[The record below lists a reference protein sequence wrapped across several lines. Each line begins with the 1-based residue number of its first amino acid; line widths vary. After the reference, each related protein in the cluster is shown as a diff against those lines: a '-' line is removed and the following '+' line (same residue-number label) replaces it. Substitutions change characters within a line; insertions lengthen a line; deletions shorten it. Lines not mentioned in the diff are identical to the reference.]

1 MMIDLKGKVALVT
14 GAASA
19 EGLGFAAA
27 RKMAGQGARLFL
39 TDLNAT
45 AVEARAAD
53 LRAAG
58 HEAQAMAHDVT
69 DEAAWAA
76 TIDAVIKAFG
86 RLDILVN
93 NAGIAVLK
101 MMSEMTKPDW
111 DRQIR
116 VNLHSVYLG
125 CKAGVDQMRKQ
136 GGGGSIVNLSS
147 VAGLVGV
154 PGTAAYAASKGGVR
168 LMTKAIA
175 LETAREGIRVNSV
188 HPGSI
193 WTDMQKVAIADNKEQ
208 FDIIENAIPM
218 GHLGQPDDIGAM
230 VAFLASDDAK
240 YITGAEF
247 TVDGGFTAQ

>member
-1 MMIDLKGKVALVT
+1 MIDLQGKVALVT
-14 GAASA
+14 GVASA

-27 RKMAGQGARLFL
+27 RKMAGQGAHLFL
-39 TDLNAT
+39 TDIDA
-45 AVEARAAD
+45 AGAEARAAD

-58 HEAQAMAHDVT
+58 HEAQAAAQDVT
-69 DEAAWAA
+69 DEAGWAA
-76 TIDAVIKAFG
+76 TIAAVVAAFG

-111 DRQIR
+111 DRQLR
-116 VNLHSVYLG
+116 VNLDSVYLG
-125 CKAGVDQMRKQ
+125 CKAGIDQMRRQ
-136 GGGGSIVNLSS
+136 GGGGSIINLSS

-154 PGTAAYAASKGGVR
+154 PGCAAYSASKGGVR
-168 LMTKAIA
+168 LMTKTIA

-218 GHLGQPDDIGAM
+218 GKLGQPDDIGAM
-230 VAFLASDDAK
+230 IAFLASDDAG

-247 TVDGGFTAQ
+247 TVDGGLTAQ

>member
-27 RKMAGQGARLFL
+27 LKMAGQGARLFL
-39 TDLNAT
+39 TDLNAEG
-45 AVEARAAD
+45 VEARAAD

-58 HEAQAMAHDVT
+58 HEAQAMGQDVT

-76 TIDAVIKAFG
+76 TIDAVVSAFG
-86 RLDILVN
+86 RIDILVN

-101 MMSEMTKPDW
+101 MMSEMTKADW
-111 DRQIR
+111 DRQLR
-116 VNLHSVYLG
+116 VNLDSVYLG
-125 CKAGVDQMRKQ
+125 CKAGLDQMRKQ

-147 VAGLVGV
+147 IAGLVGV

-175 LETAREGIRVNSV
+175 LEAAREGIRVNSV

-218 GHLGQPDDIGAM
+218 GHLGQPEDIGAM

-247 TVDGGFTAQ
+247 TVDGGMTAQ